1 MIKKKE
7 GERGPRINIISVFE
21 LFSSCRTARCQRQ
34 EATVVETTTILVYLT
49 GALILL
55 LERVKP
61 GPQVTAR
68 KAHVIRTKLRKRKKE
83 IQCFSLHS

>member
-1 MIKKKE
+1 MSKA
-7 GERGPRINIISVFE
+7 RGNSGRNDHDFGLLDWI
-21 LFSSCRTARCQRQ
+21 
-34 EATVVETTTILVYLT
+34 

-68 KAHVIRTKLRKRKKE
+68 KAPVIRTKLRKRKKE